1 VDILLA
7 WVGVALFVVGVAIV
21 IRREMWDVADMRHP
35 AWLALLV
42 GAVCLGVAWLGLG
55 VQPEDLFS

>member
-1 VDILLA
+1 
-7 WVGVALFVVGVAIV
+7 
-21 IRREMWDVADMRHP
+21 MWDVADMRHP

-55 VQPEDLFS
+55 VQPEDLFSLA